1 MDAIRANWEFMTA
14 TNFNAIPFALALMDS
29 TRTGMDLKK
38 FYAMHERLE
47 QSMDLIVNDYHQ
59 AFNDSIQTFSTVV
72 ENIADSHKR
81 VSDMKEELEWC
92 KELLQ
97 SRKYDVFPLW
107 VKSIQF
113 KEMMHILETIE
124 MLQSSPEKIESLIS
138 GKYHYMAVST
148 LISAL
153 DILNAPEFAG
163 IGALSETHNHLEEVF
178 RTLHETLI
186 EELNN
191 HIYLKTPYGV
201 DRSAN
206 PENFHMYSTEILKK
220 PSLQNQA
227 TMRAIRMMFAKIDNL
242 QYNNTFSQEFLEDL
256 ESNPELDSYKYIKTI
271 IQSLKMIGRLPEA
284 VNIIRDRISLEFYH
298 TVERTIQEVDQRLF
312 RRKSNFAHMETSHSN
327 AFDLIGLSNRLQD
340 AHILREL
347 LCTLFEKF
355 ELIIEGHEF
364 VLGILHVKVS
374 ETECQSFEQQL
385 QLAESSIETEVYTM
399 HDVWNVVQNEVKS
412 LLYDYLTRTS
422 RATHFESTIVSINE
436 DLKENRTPLAKGRLS
451 KLTTGRADE
460 AVAEYLKMQQLQSF
474 LKSSDSTLTADECLL
489 SSSGV
494 VDKYATT
501 ESTGHRLLIR
511 PDPYNVLIAFKPT
524 MNFVERM
531 ENAISFKHVK
541 CQQYLMLI
549 TLNRTGKFSV
559 FLNDFILNVF
569 LPSMEEKVL
578 EYFHNFV
585 NGTEAFISEYN
596 PEISPFPLMKSV
608 VHVIALIHAMCRTLY
623 AMPVHQLEFIR
634 MIEMV
639 LVKFYEKILA
649 KYKSLFAGEISNED
663 YNGVGVLSAG
673 WACEEEI
680 VQLLLKN
687 TYFLPGTPDAEVNK
701 ALLECETYAE
711 IKYKKGRS
719 FSRGE
724 MIFDLR
730 TLRQIAHMHHSLDWF
745 IAQITHLRMVDSAHR
760 VTPLL
765 KPRQKDA
772 TDSNQS
778 LASDPHA
785 SAESLP
791 PLVFDN
797 SDDAHLPLNE
807 EMAKRVDS
815 ILSYYQEISETF
827 FFALHVEIRCHA
839 LYYLDLAMREGTYHM
854 ENEPYEPDQYID
866 ALNED
871 LVLIQEAL
879 SLALPLRKIRF
890 VYDGLP
896 SLVSYVLCMNLKYI
910 KRINRNGVLKLH
922 RNVESLQQS
931 ITNIC
936 AAHEKGLSRDLLQ
949 FMEANHGMF
958 TFEEYKVVLDL
969 IFHDATEDIADAD
982 VNGSKASYQ
991 RCLSALKQYFVN
1003 H

>member
-1 MDAIRANWEFMTA
+1 
-14 TNFNAIPFALALMDS
+14 
-29 TRTGMDLKK
+29 
-38 FYAMHERLE
+38 
-47 QSMDLIVNDYHQ
+47 
-59 AFNDSIQTFSTVV
+59 
-72 ENIADSHKR
+72 
-81 VSDMKEELEWC
+81 
-92 KELLQ
+92 
-97 SRKYDVFPLW
+97 
-107 VKSIQF
+107 
-113 KEMMHILETIE
+113 
-124 MLQSSPEKIESLIS
+124 
-138 GKYHYMAVST
+138 
-148 LISAL
+148 
-153 DILNAPEFAG
+153 
-163 IGALSETHNHLEEVF
+163 
-178 RTLHETLI
+178 
-186 EELNN
+186 
-191 HIYLKTPYGV
+191 
-201 DRSAN
+201 
-206 PENFHMYSTEILKK
+206 
-220 PSLQNQA
+220 
-227 TMRAIRMMFAKIDNL
+227 
-242 QYNNTFSQEFLEDL
+242 
-256 ESNPELDSYKYIKTI
+256 
-271 IQSLKMIGRLPEA
+271 
-284 VNIIRDRISLEFYH
+284 
-298 TVERTIQEVDQRLF
+298 
-312 RRKSNFAHMETSHSN
+312 METSHSN

-374 ETECQSFEQQL
+374 ETEFQSFEQQL

-460 AVAEYLKMQQLQSF
+460 AVAEYLKMQQLHSF

-585 NGTEAFISEYN
+585 NGIITTTAICSSFPAYESTSFYLAVMIQTEYPKLECSTF
-596 PEISPFPLMKSV
+596 
-608 VHVIALIHAMCRTLY
+608 
-623 AMPVHQLEFIR
+623 HQLEFIR

-745 IAQITHLRMVDSAHR
+745 IAQITYLRMVDSAHR

-839 LYYLDLAMREGTYHM
+839 LYYLDLAMRE
-854 ENEPYEPDQYID
+854 
-866 ALNED
+866 
-871 LVLIQEAL
+871 V
-879 SLALPLRKIRF
+879 
-890 VYDGLP
+890 
-896 SLVSYVLCMNLKYI
+896 
-910 KRINRNGVLKLH
+910 
-922 RNVESLQQS
+922 
-931 ITNIC
+931 
-936 AAHEKGLSRDLLQ
+936 
-949 FMEANHGMF
+949 
-958 TFEEYKVVLDL
+958 
-969 IFHDATEDIADAD
+969 
-982 VNGSKASYQ
+982 
-991 RCLSALKQYFVN
+991 
-1003 H
+1003 

>member
-1 MDAIRANWEFMTA
+1 MFSKASRDGRDRTGRNAPLLSTSVRPSPAVPAVYVSPVESNIPEGQDSTLPREVISVMDAIRANWEFMTA

-81 VSDMKEELEWC
+81 VSDMKEELERC

-178 RTLHETLI
+178 R
-186 EELNN
+186 
-191 HIYLKTPYGV
+191 
-201 DRSAN
+201 
-206 PENFHMYSTEILKK
+206 
-220 PSLQNQA
+220 
-227 TMRAIRMMFAKIDNL
+227 
-242 QYNNTFSQEFLEDL
+242 
-256 ESNPELDSYKYIKTI
+256 
-271 IQSLKMIGRLPEA
+271 
-284 VNIIRDRISLEFYH
+284 IIRDRISLEFYH

-364 VLGILHVKVS
+364 VLGILHVK
-374 ETECQSFEQQL
+374 
-385 QLAESSIETEVYTM
+385 LAESSIETEVYTM

-489 SSSGV
+489 SSAGV

-541 CQQYLMLI
+541 CQQYLI
-549 TLNRTGKFSV
+549 TGKFSV

-701 ALLECETYAE
+701 ALLEC
-711 IKYKKGRS
+711 
-719 FSRGE
+719 
-724 MIFDLR
+724 
-730 TLRQIAHMHHSLDWF
+730 DWF